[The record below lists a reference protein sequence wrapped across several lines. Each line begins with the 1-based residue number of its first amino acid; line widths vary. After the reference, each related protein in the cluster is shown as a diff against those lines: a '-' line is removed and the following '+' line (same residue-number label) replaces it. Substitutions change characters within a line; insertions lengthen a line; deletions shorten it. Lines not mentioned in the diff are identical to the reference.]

1 MDCLPHLPSALQLAL
16 GTITML
22 LVIICSGL
30 DEKNISTVKLS
41 GEETASYDQLP
52 SAGGIL
58 LFNFSHFSERCE
70 FHFQSH
76 VLPRSSA
83 SCLLE
88 LLFYSWQEIIPER
101 FTVQIQHLDTNLSTH
116 IPLRQEGE
124 EWIKGAPM
132 TVQIGQVNGPFRI
145 SLLYSSCG
153 LDNSSGLMA
162 LDSLGLKNCFHDEEG
177 LHISPC
183 SNDFDFPCMYGGCI
197 SNLQVCNFHTNCPNE
212 EDEGTICMQSLPEGA
227 YCSFEVGT
235 CGWTLDDTAAIP
247 WSFKD
252 SENMGHKIPFLG
264 SSLQATRNHFL
275 YLRVQ
280 SQEEDGAASAYSARL
295 PAMVASNTCQVQF
308 AVHIIGTLNGSVSL
322 FLVEESAV
330 TGKLWLVWET
340 VESLGDYWSIVTR
353 PLPELQNQFHLKL
366 LASWG
371 WNSLADV
378 AVDNITFGL
387 DCFSDERRP
396 VDSERHQVSRNIDIL
411 EDMLLFPPP
420 QSSILGDPSE
430 MDWLFRPCGATGPH
444 GPSQVQ
450 CDIAYRKSSVSVMV
464 EEDAPLQGVQM
475 WKVPATDTYKISAYG
490 AAGGK
495 GAKNPNKR
503 SHGVF
508 IAAIFQLQKDE
519 VLSILVGQQ
528 GGDACPGGNAL
539 TKQICRGESSIIE
552 EEYKDKRALHEW
564 AGGGGGGGGASYVFK
579 QEHGVFKP
587 LIIAA
592 GGGGKS
598 YMEHPDS
605 SLDHMYLEQFENN
618 TAVPG
623 LNGISGVAGGG
634 GGWKDITHLPW
645 SGKSLLEGAE
655 GGQACNQSLAKLQW
669 ATFGGFGGGGGAC
682 TAGGG
687 GGGYRGGNASRIDDI
702 TANGQDGVSFVNPIG
717 KIFLGPLAVM
727 ESDGEV
733 RIQPS
738 LNCSHCSSGNCKQDK
753 DLKVA
758 VCVCLQGTV
767 LASDS
772 VTCRVMESDGEV
784 RIQPSLNCSHCS
796 SGNCKQDKD
805 LKVAVCVCLQ
815 GTVLASDSVTC
826 RAPMTE
832 GPHHLPLILTV
843 VTTAVVL
850 GMVLTCSSF
859 AIVYHRKKPK
869 LDGTRTRLQSP
880 EYKLSKIRTSTIMTD
895 YNPNYCFVGK
905 ASTLS
910 ELKELPRRNIS
921 LIRAL
926 GHGAFGEVYEGTV
939 TGIAGDLTPLRVAI
953 KTLPEIS
960 SEQDEMDFLM
970 EALIISKFSHQNIVQ
985 CIGVSLQMLPR
996 FILLELMA
1004 GGDMKSFLRQNR
1016 PRMKQPSTLTM
1027 QDLLNM
1033 ARDIACGCKYLEEN
1047 HFIHRDIAA
1056 RNCLLTCSGK
1066 DRVAKIGD
1074 FGMARD
1080 IYRASYYR
1088 KGGRAMLPVKWMPPE
1103 AFLEGVFT
1111 SKTDT
1116 WSFGVLLWEIFSLG
1130 YMPYPCK
1137 TNQEV
1142 LEFVTS
1148 GGRMDPPK
1156 KCPGPVYRI
1165 MTQCWQHSPEYRPDF
1180 STILERIKYCTQD
1193 PDVINT
1199 ELPIECGPA
1208 PEDEGETIMRP
1219 TSSEIAPLLV
1229 TPILRPQLTS
1239 RKLEVEHTVHKL
1251 GDHPQELLVESLGDW
1266 NMKSPSVSCLT
1277 GSNNGSWIHQN
1288 SSPIEQSKLQ
1298 ITHKLKNKPQNLWNP
1313 TYGSWVMEGVSSNSS
1328 FKAVPDQED
1337 SGFDGNC
1344 SSCPSSRASPDQDHC
1359 SHLGIGG
1366 LELDKPQMFPCGN
1379 VNYAYDD
1386 LNYETEDTK
1395 DRAAVLRNARLQ
1407 ADAQILRK
1415 PEKTSGER
1423 DSGLSL
1429 SDDISITPV

>member
-1 MDCLPHLPSALQLAL
+1 MSLTKLMDCLPHLSSALQLIL
-16 GTITML
+16 WTITML

-30 DEKNISTVKLS
+30 DEKKISTVKLS
-41 GEETASYDQLP
+41 SMSRNETVSYDKP
-52 SAGGIL
+52 SNAGGIL
-58 LFNFSHFSERCE
+58 LLNFSHFSERCE

-88 LLFYSWQEIIPER
+88 LFFYSWHEPIPER
-101 FTVQIQHLDTNLSTH
+101 FTVQIQHLKTNLSTY

-124 EWIKGAPM
+124 EWIKGTPV
-132 TVQIGQVNGPFRI
+132 TVQIGQVNEPFRI

-153 LDNSSGLMA
+153 LENSTGLMA
-162 LDSLGLKNCFHDEEG
+162 LDSLRLKNCFHDEVG

-183 SNDFDFPCMYGGCI
+183 KNGFDFPCMYGGCI
-197 SNLQVCNFHTNCPNE
+197 THLQVCNFYTDCPSE
-212 EDEGTICMQSLPEGA
+212 EDEGTICMQRLPEGA
-227 YCSFEVGT
+227 YCSFEAGA
-235 CGWTLDDTAAIP
+235 CGWTLNDTAAVT

-252 SENMGHKIPFLG
+252 SENIAHKIPFLG
-264 SSLQATRNHFL
+264 SSLQATKNHFL

-280 SQEEDGAASAYSARL
+280 SQQEDGEASAYSARL
-295 PAMVASNTCQVQF
+295 PAMVANNTCKVQF
-308 AVHIIGTLNGSVSL
+308 AVHINGTLNGSVSL

-330 TGKLWLVWET
+330 TGKFWLVWEK
-340 VESLGDYWSIVTR
+340 VGSSGDHWFIVTR
-353 PLPELQNQFHLKL
+353 PLPELQNRFHLKL
-366 LASWG
+366 LASWS

-387 DCFSDERRP
+387 DCFNDERRQI
-396 VDSERHQVSRNIDIL
+396 DSERQQVSQKINAL
-411 EDMLLFPPP
+411 EDMLFPPP
-420 QSSILGDPSE
+420 QSSTLGEPSE
-430 MDWLFRPCGATGPH
+430 MEWLFSPCGARGPH
-444 GPSQVQ
+444 GPTQVQ
-450 CDIAYRKSSVSVMV
+450 CDNAYRMTGVSVTV
-464 EEDAPLQGVQM
+464 GPLQGVQM

-519 VLSILVGQQ
+519 ILSILVGQQ
-528 GGDACPGGNAL
+528 GGDACPGGNVL
-539 TKQICRGESSIIE
+539 MKQICLGESSVIE
-552 EEYKDKRALHEW
+552 EEYKDKRALLEW
-564 AGGGGGGGGASYVFK
+564 AGGGGGGGGATYVFK
-579 QEHGVFKP
+579 QENGVFKP

-623 LNGISGVAGGG
+623 VNGISGQAGGG
-634 GGWKDITHLPW
+634 GGWKDITHFP
-645 SGKSLLEGAE
+645 SAGKSLLEGAE
-655 GGQACNQSLAKLQW
+655 GGQSCNQSFSKLQW
-669 ATFGGFGGGGGAC
+669 VTFGGFGGGGGPC

-702 TANGQDGVSFVNPIG
+702 IANGQDGVSFVNPIG
-717 KIFLGPLAVM
+717 KIFLVPLAAM

-733 RIQPS
+733 QIQLF
-738 LNCSHCSSGNCKQDK
+738 LNCSHCSSRKCKRDQ
-753 DLKVA
+753 DLKLA

-767 LASDS
+767 LASDG
-772 VTCRVMESDGEV
+772 VTCR
-784 RIQPSLNCSHCS
+784 
-796 SGNCKQDKD
+796 
-805 LKVAVCVCLQ
+805 
-815 GTVLASDSVTC
+815 GTE
-826 RAPMTE
+826 RPR
-832 GPHHLPLILTV
+832 HLPLILAV
-843 VTTAVVL
+843 VIAAVVL
-850 GMVLTCSSF
+850 GIVLTCSSL
-859 AIVYHRKKPK
+859 AIVYRRKKPQ
-869 LDGTRTRLQSP
+869 LVGAQARLQSS
-880 EYKLSKIRTSTIMTD
+880 EYKLSKIRTFTIMTD

-939 TGIAGDLTPLRVAI
+939 TGIAEDLTPLRVAI

-960 SEQDEMDFLM
+960 CEQDEMDFLM

-1016 PRMKQPSTLTM
+1016 PREQPSTLIM

-1165 MTQCWQHSPEYRPDF
+1165 MTQCWQHSPECRPDF

-1208 PEDEGETIMRP
+1208 SEDEGESIMQP
-1219 TSSEIAPLLV
+1219 TASEIVPLLA
-1229 TPILRPQLTS
+1229 TPILRPKLTS
-1239 RKLEVEHTVHKL
+1239 GKLEAEHTVHKL

-1266 NMKSPSVSCLT
+1266 NMKSPSLSCLT
-1277 GSNNGSWIHQN
+1277 DSNSKSWIHQN
-1288 SSPIEQSKLQ
+1288 SSSIEQSKLQ
-1298 ITHKLKNKPQNLWNP
+1298 IMHRLKNKPQNLWNP
-1313 TYGSWVMEGVSSNSS
+1313 TYGSWVMEGIGSNCS
-1328 FKAVPDQED
+1328 FKVVLDQED

-1344 SSCPSSRASPDQDHC
+1344 SSCPSSRASPDQDHGP
-1359 SHLGIGG
+1359 HLDING
-1366 LELDKPQMFPCGN
+1366 LEVDKLQTFPSGN

-1386 LNYETEDTK
+1386 LNYEIDNTK
-1395 DRAAVLRNARLQ
+1395 DRAAVLRNGRFQ
-1407 ADAQILRK
+1407 VDAQILRK
-1415 PEKTSGER
+1415 PEKIAGER

-1429 SDDISITPV
+1429 SDDFNITPV